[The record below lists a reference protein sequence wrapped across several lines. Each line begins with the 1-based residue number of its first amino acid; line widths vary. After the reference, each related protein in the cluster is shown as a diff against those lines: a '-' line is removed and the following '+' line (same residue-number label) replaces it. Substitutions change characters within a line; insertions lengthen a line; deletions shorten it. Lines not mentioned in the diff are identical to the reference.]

1 MTARR
6 NRREKFTGKYL
17 RRPAPA
23 MLALCVFL
31 CAVLELAGCGAASS
45 DSAEAFGRSD
55 LYSGQ
60 KTEDQAGIELIEPVQ
75 LTQTWEAA
83 AYRNLYD
90 SQIFAAAV
98 VPEVTE
104 YAFPVGGTLE
114 EFGAYPGDTV
124 EEGSLLAELNR
135 EQIDQSVED
144 LEEKIRTMEEE
155 FAGYREDMLE
165 KIAEADAEAAELQAA
180 ATQAAQTAMQMT
192 KADAQAVQAAQGIQA
207 DAQAVRTAQ
216 AGQSAAQATQAPDA
230 QSAQIAAEAGNSGNA
245 AEAGGTAA
253 DSAEGDYRI
262 LLQQNDTLRRK
273 LTQRT
278 QLYELDHAYQL
289 DQLEKR
295 KDQQEQYLLKSDMAG
310 DVVAYGMMTGGDRI
324 GAERNVIAV
333 GDLSRKYLKCEYI
346 SQSVLNGADAVYAV
360 IRGKRREI
368 CNIPLGAGEYT
379 RLTNLGETVCS
390 TFEIEDDGDVAVGDF
405 AVVVVIEDCRREVLA
420 VPADAVSR
428 SGLQHYV
435 YVKDGEKSV
444 KTPVTTGMSD
454 DVYTE
459 IRSGLAE
466 GDQVLVKS
474 TSLTASGTEQTAVTR
489 GDFAADF
496 TGSGVFYYPCT
507 YRVTDPV
514 SHGTVY
520 FQNYEVTRY
529 QPVKKGDVIAT
540 VRVEKD
546 EVALRR
552 SETKLKRLE
561 ERLNDLIRSGEK
573 DEDVLAARREE
584 IAGVKEEIA
593 SMNEDFDTEAIV
605 ATHDG
610 IVTELAEHKKE
621 DLLRTDELMAV
632 IARQDNCY
640 VIVENKGQLLNYG
653 NKLTVTYES
662 RNGGELSAEGVV
674 ANVSAS
680 ALSGALASDY
690 ALLRVPEEAVSE
702 MAAAAENDSE
712 WNIQMRFTVEG
723 SARQMEDVLLVPKA
737 AVTSQRGQNY
747 VTVID
752 ENGQKKA
759 VSFVAG
765 GSDSRYYWAAEG
777 LTEGM
782 VLCLK

>member
-1 MTARR
+1 MTERR
-6 NRREKFTGKYL
+6 NGREKFTGKYL
-17 RRPAPA
+17 RRPASA
-23 MLALCVFL
+23 MLTLCVFL
-31 CAVLELAGCGAASS
+31 CAVLELAGCGAAPP
-45 DSAEAFGRSD
+45 DSAETFGHSD

-98 VPEVTE
+98 VPEVME

-124 EEGSLLAELNR
+124 EAGSLLAELNR

-144 LEEKIRTMEEE
+144 LEEKLRTMEEE
-155 FAGYREDMLE
+155 FADYREDMLE
-165 KIAEADAEAAELQAA
+165 KIAEAETEAVKLQAA
-180 ATQAAQTAMQMT
+180 QE
-192 KADAQAVQAAQGIQA
+192 
-207 DAQAVRTAQ
+207 
-216 AGQSAAQATQAPDA
+216 GQSAAQATQAPDE
-230 QSAQIAAEAGNSGNA
+230 QSAQIAAEVGNSGNA
-245 AEAGGTAA
+245 AEASGTVAA
-253 DSAEGDYRI
+253 STEGDYQI
-262 LLQQNDTLRRK
+262 LLQQNDTLRRQ

-295 KDQQEQYLLKSDMAG
+295 KDQQEQYLIKSSMAG
-310 DVVAYGMMTGGDRI
+310 DVVAYGMMTGGDWI

-346 SQSVLNGADAVYAV
+346 SQTVLNGADEVYAV
-360 IRGKRREI
+360 IRGRRREI
-368 CNIPLGAGEYT
+368 RNIPLGAGEYT
-379 RLTNLGETVCS
+379 RLTNLGETVYS

-405 AVVVVIEDCRREVLA
+405 AVVVVIEDCRRDVLA
-420 VPADAVSR
+420 VPANAVSR

-435 YVKDGEKSV
+435 YVKDGENSV
-444 KTPVTTGMSD
+444 KTPVTIGMSD

-466 GDQVLVKS
+466 GDQVLVKNAGLI
-474 TSLTASGTEQTAVTR
+474 TSGNEQTTVTR

-520 FQNYEVTRY
+520 FQSYEVTKY

-546 EVALRR
+546 EVALKR

-561 ERLNDLIRSGEK
+561 ERLDDLIRSGEK
-573 DEDVLAARREE
+573 DEDILAARREE
-584 IAGVKEEIA
+584 IAGVKDEIA
-593 SMNEDFDTEAIV
+593 SMNEDFDTEEIV

-610 IVTELAEHKKE
+610 IVTELAEHQKE

-662 RNGGELSAEGVV
+662 RSGGELSAEGVV
-674 ANVSAS
+674 SNVSAS

-712 WNIQMRFTVEG
+712 WNFQMRFTVEG

-752 ENGQKKA
+752 ESGQKKA

-765 GSDSRYYWAAEG
+765 GSDARYYWVAEG

>member
-1 MTARR
+1 MTERR
-6 NRREKFTGKYL
+6 NGKEKFTGKYL

-31 CAVLELAGCGAASS
+31 CAVLELSGCGAASP
-45 DSAEAFGRSD
+45 DSAEAFGHSD

-98 VPEVTE
+98 VPEVME
-104 YAFPVGGTLE
+104 YAFPVSGTLE

-155 FAGYREDMLE
+155 FADYREDMLE
-165 KIAEADAEAAELQAA
+165 KIAEADAEAVRLQE
-180 ATQAAQTAMQMT
+180 T
-192 KADAQAVQAAQGIQA
+192 
-207 DAQAVRTAQ
+207 
-216 AGQSAAQATQAPDA
+216 
-230 QSAQIAAEAGNSGNA
+230 
-245 AEAGGTAA
+245 
-253 DSAEGDYRI
+253 AEGDYRI
-262 LLQQNDTLRRK
+262 LAQQNDTLRRQ

-278 QLYELDHAYQL
+278 QLYELDHAYEL

-295 KDQQEQYLLKSDMAG
+295 KDQQEQYVLKSSMAG
-310 DVVAYGMMTGGDRI
+310 DVVAYGMMTGGDWI

-346 SQSVLNGADAVYAV
+346 SQTVLNGADEVYAV

-368 CNIPLGAGEYT
+368 RNIPLGAGEYT
-379 RLTNLGETVCS
+379 RLTNLGETVYS

-420 VPADAVSR
+420 VPANAVSR
-428 SGLQHYV
+428 SGLQQYV
-435 YVKDGEKSV
+435 YVKDGENSV
-444 KTPVTTGMSD
+444 KTPVTIGMSD

-466 GDQVLVKS
+466 GDQVLVKNAGLI
-474 TSLTASGTEQTAVTR
+474 TSGNEQTTVMR

-496 TGSGVFYYPCT
+496 TSSGVFYYPCT

-520 FQNYEVTRY
+520 FQSYEVTKY

-546 EVALRR
+546 EVALKR

-561 ERLNDLIRSGEK
+561 ERLDDLIRSGEK
-573 DEDVLAARREE
+573 DEDILAARREE
-584 IAGVKEEIA
+584 IAGVKDEIA

-610 IVTELAEHKKE
+610 IVTELAEHQKE
-621 DLLRTDELMAV
+621 DLLRADELMAV

-723 SARQMEDVLLVPKA
+723 SARQMEDVLLVPKS

-765 GSDSRYYWAAEG
+765 GSDSRYYWVAEG

>member
-1 MTARR
+1 MTERR
-6 NRREKFTGKYL
+6 NGREKFTGKYL
-17 RRPAPA
+17 RRAASA

-31 CAVLELAGCGAASS
+31 CAVLELSGCGAASP
-45 DSAEAFGRSD
+45 DSAEAFGHSD

-155 FAGYREDMLE
+155 FADYREDMLE
-165 KIAEADAEAAELQAA
+165 KIAEADAEAVRLQE
-180 ATQAAQTAMQMT
+180 T
-192 KADAQAVQAAQGIQA
+192 
-207 DAQAVRTAQ
+207 
-216 AGQSAAQATQAPDA
+216 
-230 QSAQIAAEAGNSGNA
+230 
-245 AEAGGTAA
+245 
-253 DSAEGDYRI
+253 AEGDYRI
-262 LLQQNDTLRRK
+262 LAQQNDTLRRQ

-278 QLYELDHAYQL
+278 QLYELDHAYEL

-295 KDQQEQYLLKSDMAG
+295 KDQQEQYVLKSSMAG
-310 DVVAYGMMTGGDRI
+310 DVVAYGMMTGGDWI

-346 SQSVLNGADAVYAV
+346 SQTVLNGADEVYAV

-368 CNIPLGAGEYT
+368 RNIPLGAGEYT
-379 RLTNLGETVCS
+379 RLTNLGETVYS

-420 VPADAVSR
+420 VPANAVSR
-428 SGLQHYV
+428 SGLQQYV
-435 YVKDGEKSV
+435 YVKDGENSV
-444 KTPVTTGMSD
+444 KTPVTIGMSD

-466 GDQVLVKS
+466 GDQVLVKNAGLI
-474 TSLTASGTEQTAVTR
+474 TSGNEQTTVMR

-520 FQNYEVTRY
+520 FQSYEVTKY

-546 EVALRR
+546 EVALKR

-561 ERLNDLIRSGEK
+561 ERLDDLIRSGEK
-573 DEDVLAARREE
+573 DEDILAARREE
-584 IAGVKEEIA
+584 IAGVKDEIA

-610 IVTELAEHKKE
+610 IVTELAEHQKE
-621 DLLRTDELMAV
+621 DLLRADELMAV

-723 SARQMEDVLLVPKA
+723 SARQMEDVLLVPKS

-765 GSDSRYYWAAEG
+765 GSDSRYYWVAEG

>member
-1 MTARR
+1 MTEIR
-6 NRREKFTGKYL
+6 NGREKFTGKYL

-31 CAVLELAGCGAASS
+31 CAVSGLSGCGAASPG
-45 DSAEAFGRSD
+45 SAEAFGHSD

-90 SQIFAAAV
+90 SQIFTAAV

-104 YAFPVGGTLE
+104 YAFPIGGTLE
-114 EFGAYPGDTV
+114 EFDVYPGDTV

-144 LEEKIRTMEEE
+144 QDEKIRAMEEE
-155 FAGYREDMLE
+155 FADYREDMLE
-165 KIAEADAEAAELQAA
+165 KIAAADAEAAELQAA
-180 ATQAAQTAMQMT
+180 ATQAAQAAMQN
-192 KADAQAVQAAQGIQA
+192 DA
-207 DAQAVRTAQ
+207 
-216 AGQSAAQATQAPDA
+216 
-230 QSAQIAAEAGNSGNA
+230 
-245 AEAGGTAA
+245 
-253 DSAEGDYRI
+253 
-262 LLQQNDTLRRK
+262 LRRQ

-278 QLYELDHAYQL
+278 QLYELDHAYEL

-295 KDQQEQYLLKSDMAG
+295 KNKQEQYLLKSSMAG
-310 DVVAYGMMTGGDRI
+310 DVVAYGMMTGGDWI
-324 GAERNVIAV
+324 GAERSVIAV

-346 SQSVLNGADAVYAV
+346 SQTVLNGADEIYAV
-360 IRGKRREI
+360 IRGRRRGI
-368 CNIPLGAGEYT
+368 RNIPLSAGEYT
-379 RLTNLGETVCS
+379 RLTNLGETVYS

-405 AVVVVIEDCRREVLA
+405 AVVVVIEDCRRDVLA
-420 VPADAVSR
+420 VPDSAISR
-428 SGLQHYV
+428 SGLQRYV
-435 YVKDGEKSV
+435 YVKDGENSV
-444 KTPVTTGMSD
+444 KTPVTAGMSD
-454 DVYTE
+454 GVYTE

-466 GDQVLVKS
+466 GDQVLVKN
-474 TSLTASGTEQTAVTR
+474 TNLITSGTKQTTVTR
-489 GDFAADF
+489 GNFAVDF

-507 YRVTDPV
+507 CRVTDPV

-520 FQNYEVTRY
+520 FQNYEVTKY

-546 EVALRR
+546 EVALKR

-561 ERLNDLIRSGEK
+561 ERLDDLIRSGEK
-573 DEDVLAARREE
+573 NEDVLAARREE

-605 ATHDG
+605 AAHDG

-621 DLLRTDELMAV
+621 DLLRTGELMAV

-674 ANVSAS
+674 ATVSDS

-690 ALLRVPEEAVSE
+690 ALLRVPEEAVGE
-702 MAAAAENDSE
+702 MAAAAENNSE
-712 WNIQMRFTVEG
+712 WNFQIRFTVEG
-723 SARQMEDVLLVPKA
+723 AARQMEDVLLVPKE
-737 AVTSQRGQNY
+737 AVTSQRGQTY

-765 GSDSRYYWAAEG
+765 GSDAQYCWAAEG